1 MILVTGGAG
10 FIGSNFVT
18 DWLAGGD
25 EPVVNLDLLTYAG
38 NLQNLAAVSADPR
51 HRFVRGDISDR
62 DLITRLLTEGDVR
75 AVVHF
80 AADSHVDRS
89 IHGPEAFIDT
99 NVVGTFR
106 LLEAA
111 RAHWAN
117 LPADRR
123 DAFRFLHV
131 STDEVYGSLAPTD
144 PPFAETNPYQ
154 PNSPYSASKAASDH
168 LVRSYH
174 HTYGLPVV
182 TTNCSNN
189 YGPRQFPEKLIPLC
203 IHNAL
208 AGKLLP
214 IYGDGRQVRDW
225 LYVGDH
231 CAAIRRALEA
241 GRPGEVYNIGGNA
254 EQANIDVVRGLC
266 AILDRERPRADGL
279 SYATQIE
286 YVKDR
291 PGHDRRYA
299 IDARKAARE
308 LGWSPAETFAT
319 GIVRTVRWYLANE
332 DWVANV
338 TSGAYREWIDRQY
351 VG

>member
-1 MILVTGGAG
+1 
-10 FIGSNFVT
+10 
-18 DWLAGGD
+18 
-25 EPVVNLDLLTYAG
+25 
-38 NLQNLAAVSADPR
+38 
-51 HRFVRGDISDR
+51 
-62 DLITRLLTEGDVR
+62 
-75 AVVHF
+75 
-80 AADSHVDRS
+80 
-89 IHGPEAFIDT
+89 
-99 NVVGTFR
+99 
-106 LLEAA
+106 
-111 RAHWAN
+111 
-117 LPADRR
+117 
-123 DAFRFLHV
+123 
-131 STDEVYGSLAPTD
+131 
-144 PPFAETNPYQ
+144 
-154 PNSPYSASKAASDH
+154 
-168 LVRSYH
+168 VRSYH

-208 AGKLLP
+208 AGKPLP